1 VPIALT
7 RRQAGIGSRG
17 QSSRGCRVV
26 SWLASPS
33 RRNPACRL
41 DRAARVDRHAH
52 QPLPRI
58 AHRAIVAASSRRGAP
73 PSYLPREAR
82 IHAPETTSVTPVVR
96 VLLIANVAAFVLQ
109 SMLPGLANA
118 FVFVPA
124 LALVRPWTVVTYMFL
139 HGDLMHLLFNMLAL
153 FFFAPRVEER
163 IFSRPFAILYF
174 LSGIT
179 GALLSVV
186 FSPGSP
192 IIGASGG
199 VFGVMLAFA
208 WFWPHEKIFIW
219 GVLPV
224 PARVLVILTTVLA
237 LWSGFGG
244 VGGGIAHFAHL
255 GGYLGAFL
263 YLRWLDRKRLAF
275 KRAATTAPPDAVQRV
290 AGYKAIDLASVHE
303 VNREEVNRILDKISA
318 QGLGSLTPRETTFLS
333 GFVPPDDNGPKP

>member
-1 VPIALT
+1 
-7 RRQAGIGSRG
+7 
-17 QSSRGCRVV
+17 
-26 SWLASPS
+26 
-33 RRNPACRL
+33 
-41 DRAARVDRHAH
+41 
-52 QPLPRI
+52 
-58 AHRAIVAASSRRGAP
+58 
-73 PSYLPREAR
+73 
-82 IHAPETTSVTPVVR
+82 VTPIVR
-96 VLLIANVAAFVLQ
+96 ALLIATVAAFFLQ
-109 SMLPGLANA
+109 AALPGLANA
-118 FVFVPA
+118 LVFMPP

-139 HGDLMHLLFNMLAL
+139 HGDFMHLLFNMLAL
-153 FFFAPRVEER
+153 FFFGPRVEAR
-163 IFSRPFAILYF
+163 ILSRQFAILYF

-179 GALLSVV
+179 GALLSVI

-224 PARVLVILTTVLA
+224 PARMLVIVTTVFA

-263 YLRWLDRKRLAF
+263 YLRWLGRKRTAF
-275 KRAATTAPPDAVQRV
+275 KREATAAPPDSVRRV
-290 AGYKAIDLASVHE
+290 AGYKAIDLAKLHE

-318 QGLGSLTPRETTFLS
+318 EGLGSLTPQETTFLS
-333 GFVPPDDNGPKP
+333 NFVPPDDPVPPKR